1 MPRAAVGAASDAASR
16 AFLKNMKWI
25 GESRANGAAVAM
37 HDLDCGGRRFPFHD
51 HAMRYKYLSTAFV
64 ALTVSS
70 AVPCLAQMPATP
82 VLQNAWANS
91 GITVAGDYGNA
102 KDATA
107 VAGALAWSPVQSRFQ
122 LSAGAGI
129 VRSDS
134 GGSRAG
140 YGARLAIPV
149 RSFAS
154 GSIGAAI
161 FGGVGVT
168 SRLIHQASA
177 TQRVTLSSFPI
188 GVAFGFR
195 HSLGS
200 TRGVSVYVSP
210 FYLISRQTGDS
221 LAQPTSGSIRASLG
235 VDATIAPQIGLTLGY
250 EAGATAADRHPGPI
264 GGIFG
269 VGISYALHRQ

>member
-1 MPRAAVGAASDAASR
+1 MHW
-16 AFLKNMKWI
+16 L
-25 GESRANGAAVAM
+25 ES
-37 HDLDCGGRRFPFHD
+37 GGPRFPFHD
-51 HAMRYKYLSTAFV
+51 HAMRYEYLSTAFV
-64 ALTVSS
+64 VLTASS
-70 AVPCLAQMPATP
+70 AAPCLAQMPATP

-91 GITVAGDYGNA
+91 GVTVAGDYGNA
-102 KDATA
+102 NDASA
-107 VAGALAWSPVQSRFQ
+107 FAGALAWSPVQSRFQ

-134 GGSRAG
+134 GGSRGG

-154 GSIGAAI
+154 GSIGTAV

-168 SRLIHQASA
+168 SRLIHQPSA

-188 GVAFGFR
+188 GLAFGFR
-195 HSLGS
+195 HSLGM

-221 LAQPTSGSIRASLG
+221 LARPTGGALRASLG

-250 EAGATAADRHPGPI
+250 EAGATATDRHPGPI
-264 GGIFG
+264 GGVFG
-269 VGISYALHRQ
+269 VGISYALRRQ